1 MMSGQITS
9 GARRDIVLIT
19 GASMG
24 IGADLARV
32 FAHHG
37 HALALTARSADR
49 LHALADEIA
58 ATGAV
63 RPLVIDLDLARH
75 DAAQTLAA
83 RIEEAGARLHT
94 LVNNAGFGL
103 IGAAGDLLRA
113 EQTAMIDLNVRA
125 LSDLTLAFLPDIRAA
140 RGRILNVASIAG
152 FLPGP
157 GMAVYYAT
165 KAYVLS
171 FSQALAQELKAEGV
185 TVTALCP
192 GPTPTAFFDRAG
204 AKGDPFG
211 PMPKLSSRQV
221 AEAGYAGLMAG
232 RRVVVPGRFN
242 RFLAALLGLSPR
254 ALTLPIVARM
264 QMTRFKGTRA

>member
-1 MMSGQITS
+1 
-9 GARRDIVLIT
+9 
-19 GASMG
+19 MG

-32 FAHHG
+32 FARNG
-37 HALALTARSADR
+37 HELALTARSADR

-58 ATGAV
+58 ASGAA
-63 RPLVIDLDLARH
+63 RPLVIELDLARH
-75 DAAQTLAA
+75 DAAQILGA
-83 RIEEAGARLHT
+83 RIAEAGARVHT

-103 IGAAGDLLRA
+103 IGAAHQLQRA

-171 FSQALAQELKAEGV
+171 LSQALAQELKAEGV
-185 TVTALCP
+185 SVTALCP

-204 AKGDPFG
+204 VIGDPFG
-211 PMPKLSSRQV
+211 LAPKLTALEV

-242 RFLAALLGLSPR
+242 RLLTILSGLSPR
-254 ALTLPIVARM
+254 ALTLPVVARM
-264 QMTRFKGTRA
+264 QMARSKGTRP